1 MKPNAL
7 DDVVRRTVDV
17 HVRYY
22 SSLGRLALDYWRELF
37 AVVVQPMNPQMNKG
51 LPGAARSAPAETPS
65 ALTPLPPSSSA
76 ATMVIE
82 ADAGSLGVGVFM
94 VENRLGS
101 DVDSRVAAT
110 TFKHPEGEEVQP
122 TFVFDPPR
130 VVLKPGEQML
140 VRVSTTLDPS
150 LECGTRYSG
159 EFVVPGLRG
168 TTIPVVLRSRRKQ
181 SLD

>member
-1 MKPNAL
+1 VKPNAF
-7 DDVVRRTVDV
+7 DDVIRKTVDV

-37 AVVVQPMNPQMNKG
+37 AAVAQPMNQQMNKEI
-51 LPGAARSAPAETPS
+51 PGAARSAPGQASSAVTP
-65 ALTPLPPSSSA
+65 PPPSPGA

-82 ADAGSLGVGVFM
+82 ADAGSVGVGVFM
-94 VENRLGS
+94 IENRLGS

-110 TFKHPEGEEVQP
+110 SFKDPEGEEVQP

-130 VVLKPGEQML
+130 VVLKPGEQIL

-150 LECGTRYSG
+150 LECGTRYTG

-168 TTIPVVLRSRRKQ
+168 TTIPVVLRSRRKPQ
-181 SLD
+181 LD